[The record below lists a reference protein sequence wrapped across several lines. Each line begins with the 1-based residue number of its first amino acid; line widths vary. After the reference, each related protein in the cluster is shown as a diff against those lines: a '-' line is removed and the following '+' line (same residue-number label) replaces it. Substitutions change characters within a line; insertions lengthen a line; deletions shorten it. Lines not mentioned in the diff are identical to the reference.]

1 MDTKD
6 LLKKEQELLVSQTEA
21 SESRFFANNAL
32 MVYVSKDKIPM
43 VESRCLLT
51 YTSTVQTVEKFL
63 YDILLLEVL
72 AKNVSHAEAVVHLPD
87 KDLKVA
93 VDIESSL
100 AAPNTF
106 LQDNAE
112 EVIETPIGV
121 FDDFTFKMIQRVPMR
136 DNPLKILFKHI
147 YDSVLVI
154 ANKLIDNN
162 VDWQS
167 EVVDSEL
174 LALYDLQ
181 EAVEVHRML
190 YRLLGVERSL
200 PDFLEE

>member
-1 MDTKD
+1 
-6 LLKKEQELLVSQTEA
+6 
-21 SESRFFANNAL
+21 
-32 MVYVSKDKIPM
+32 
-43 VESRCLLT
+43 
-51 YTSTVQTVEKFL
+51 
-63 YDILLLEVL
+63 
-72 AKNVSHAEAVVHLPD
+72 
-87 KDLKVA
+87 
-93 VDIESSL
+93 L

-147 YDSVLVI
+147 YDSLIVI

-167 EVVDSEL
+167 KVVDSEL